1 MNSANKLSA
10 YRANA
15 VSSATPENL
24 VVMMYDGAI
33 RFLGAAI
40 RAFEHEDPLDFNLNI
55 HENITKTQAIV
66 RELNHALDL
75 ENGGELAH
83 SLSGLYIYF
92 DNRLQEANIS
102 KNKEIIEEILQR
114 ISDLRDAWSESF
126 QQQAE
131 AAQLATA
138 TPHAAPH
145 PPRREPPPNLIRPPR
160 HPPNLLAFPS
170 WANHEFFHH
179 HPTA

>member
-1 MNSANKLSA
+1 MEDAVSGLMKSANKLSA

-55 HENITKTQAIV
+55 LKTSPKPSHRSRV
-66 RELNHALDL
+66 CNHALDL

-83 SLSGLYIYF
+83 SLSGLYVYF

-131 AAQLATA
+131 AAQLAA
-138 TPHAAPH
+138 TTPPAASHPAAPGGAAQFNSTA
-145 PPRREPPPNLIRPPR
+145 PPPTESSGLS
-160 HPPNLLAFPS
+160 LMG
-170 WANHEFFHH
+170 
-179 HPTA
+179 